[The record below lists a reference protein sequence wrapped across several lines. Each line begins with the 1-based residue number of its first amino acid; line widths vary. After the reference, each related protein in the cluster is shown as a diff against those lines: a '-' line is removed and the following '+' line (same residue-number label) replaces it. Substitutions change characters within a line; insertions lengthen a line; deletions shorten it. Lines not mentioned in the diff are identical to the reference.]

1 MLEKLS
7 IRHYA
12 LIDDAQIEFAPNL
25 TALTGETGA
34 GKSIIMGALGLLLGD
49 KADNDVIRTG
59 YDSAIVSASFS
70 MDEPSEELLNV
81 LHGMDIELDEGSLV
95 LSRTIK
101 NNGRSSITIQG
112 IVKTRN
118 ELSLVG
124 RCLVDISAQRD
135 HQSLFLSSKQMD
147 VLDSYAKDQNEI
159 EAYTIIWNECKTL
172 EKEKDELAGLLAS
185 ANKEQDYLTFATD
198 EIEKLNIQKNEDELI
213 SSQLKVIQSFE
224 QIHEQLSLAVDYLH
238 KGEDDGL
245 GSITAMQ
252 EASKALASASKADAS
267 LLGLQERLESATIEC
282 QDIYETVRDYLDT
295 MTFSQET
302 LDQMQNRLSNL
313 QRMKKKYGPSLD
325 DVLAFYQQ
333 SKAKLEYGIS
343 GEERLSKLERQYSE
357 KKSLLLKKAEGL
369 SATRKKNAITLA
381 KEVEN
386 TLHELGMGQA
396 AFFINVER
404 RELGPNGFDEV
415 SFCICANPGLETRS
429 IVEVASGGEL
439 SRIMLALKSTLE
451 KNDHVQ
457 TLVFDE
463 IDSGIGGT
471 VAVEVAKQL
480 EKLKA
485 GHQVIVIT
493 HLASVAS
500 RADNHLVVSKYVKDG
515 QSFTTIKA
523 VSGESRV
530 EEIARMLSGDSTS
543 VVSLEHARQLLRN

>member
-238 KGEDDGL
+238 KGED
-245 GSITAMQ
+245 
-252 EASKALASASKADAS
+252 
-267 LLGLQERLESATIEC
+267 
-282 QDIYETVRDYLDT
+282 
-295 MTFSQET
+295 
-302 LDQMQNRLSNL
+302 
-313 QRMKKKYGPSLD
+313 
-325 DVLAFYQQ
+325 
-333 SKAKLEYGIS
+333 
-343 GEERLSKLERQYSE
+343 
-357 KKSLLLKKAEGL
+357 
-369 SATRKKNAITLA
+369 
-381 KEVEN
+381 
-386 TLHELGMGQA
+386 
-396 AFFINVER
+396 
-404 RELGPNGFDEV
+404 
-415 SFCICANPGLETRS
+415 
-429 IVEVASGGEL
+429 
-439 SRIMLALKSTLE
+439 
-451 KNDHVQ
+451 
-457 TLVFDE
+457 
-463 IDSGIGGT
+463 
-471 VAVEVAKQL
+471 
-480 EKLKA
+480 
-485 GHQVIVIT
+485 
-493 HLASVAS
+493 
-500 RADNHLVVSKYVKDG
+500 
-515 QSFTTIKA
+515 
-523 VSGESRV
+523 
-530 EEIARMLSGDSTS
+530 
-543 VVSLEHARQLLRN
+543 